1 MINIKLKATGRGL
14 VGLTGLTEGRIS
26 QIKANEV
33 WNTDQTLGDALHSI
47 VHWLGKRA
55 AGHVSESGLDL
66 VQERAQLAHE
76 NRETASLKN
85 AETRGDLLRATEVR
99 RAVFTAARS
108 VRNSFQTVADR
119 LSVPIAGISDHHE
132 VHKMIAGEINQI
144 LEDMATE
151 WKDITE
157 TEEDEQSNS

>member
-1 MINIKLKATGRGL
+1 MIDIKSKATGRGL
-14 VGLTGLTEGRIS
+14 CALTGLTEGRIS

-33 WNTDQTLGDALHSI
+33 WSTSQTLVDALHSI
-47 VHWLGKRA
+47 VSWLGKRA

-76 NRETASLKN
+76 NRETAALKN
-85 AETRGDLLRATEVR
+85 AETRGELLRVDEVR

-119 LSVPIAGISDHHE
+119 LSVPLAGVTDHYEIHATIE
-132 VHKMIAGEINQI
+132 AEINQI
-144 LEDMATE
+144 LDDMAEE

-157 TEEDEQSNS
+157 IEDDSDS